1 MSDNGPQ
8 FQCGK
13 FWNFARE
20 SDFQHQASSP
30 GFHQADGEAES
41 AVKMAKKI
49 ILQVSPDIALLNYRA
64 TAHSST
70 CVSPA
75 AALMGRQLRTMLRT
89 LPYNLWPRQ
98 PKDDDIRK
106 ADQRTKDSYK

>member
-1 MSDNGPQ
+1 
-8 FQCGK
+8 
-13 FWNFARE
+13 
-20 SDFQHQASSP
+20 
-30 GFHQADGEAES
+30 
-41 AVKMAKKI
+41 MAQTI
-49 ILQVSPDIALLNYRA
+49 IQQVSPDIALLNYRA

-75 AALMGRQLRTMLRT
+75 AAFMGRQLRTKLPT
-89 LPYNLWPRQ
+89 LPYNLRPRQ